1 MRLSAI
7 CQLGRARA
15 TVCSDGRTRGHRLE
29 RGCERS
35 FIQSCI
41 ERISDVFIMHA
52 MYMYNRSTTPWLGKL
67 QISLSLKPA
76 NLLGHH
82 PLCLFD
88 ETLAESSR
96 LNSQVTTSF
105 PTLDGSCLRS
115 DRPAGQEPTR
125 VAHKRHEL
133 QQNIQQSTRALC
145 TTFGTALGRMC
156 ERAWPWQWRQLL
168 PSQDLQ
174 QQRRGSGGDAQLR

>member
-52 MYMYNRSTTPWLGKL
+52 MYMYNRSTTPWLGKSYKSRFAIV
-67 QISLSLKPA
+67 QISLSLKSA
-76 NLLGHH
+76 NLSGHTYRGN
-82 PLCLFD
+82 
-88 ETLAESSR
+88 TLYAFSSVQ
-96 LNSQVTTSF
+96 LN
-105 PTLDGSCLRS
+105 
-115 DRPAGQEPTR
+115 
-125 VAHKRHEL
+125 
-133 QQNIQQSTRALC
+133 
-145 TTFGTALGRMC
+145 
-156 ERAWPWQWRQLL
+156 
-168 PSQDLQ
+168 
-174 QQRRGSGGDAQLR
+174 